1 MAGVSESLV
10 GPRVPDLRTIA
21 LDVALRFRMKRR
33 NVSGVVTDEGL
44 RRGARRFK
52 KSMARVKHP
61 PFVVVDQAIVGSG
74 EGGAGR
80 PAEWIRIAEPE
91 KRGSMRPG
99 SGRVVLYF
107 HGGGFFMSSPLEHRG
122 LTWRIARA
130 CKSSLLAV
138 DYRKAPDHAFPAWV
152 DDALAAYDEL
162 VSQGYAASDMVV
174 SGDSA
179 GGNIALALTHRLR
192 RLGRTLPGKLVL
204 FSPWADLACE
214 GRSFESN
221 AHRDAMFDADGVRA
235 LGRYL
240 TRNCDPRDP
249 EVSPV
254 HADFAGFPEMLVFAG
269 STEVFLDDARSVAAR
284 AAAAGVKAKLL
295 VYRHMPHVF
304 PMFAG
309 VLPLAKTAFDHV
321 AAFVR
326 DDAGRGLRFV

>member
-1 MAGVSESLV
+1 MAAVSESLV

-21 LDVALRFRMKRR
+21 LDVMLRVRMKRR
-33 NVSGVVTDEGL
+33 NSSDPSGVVTDEGL

-52 KSMARVKHP
+52 KSMARIKHP
-61 PFVVVDQAIVGSG
+61 PFVVVDQAVVGAGGSG
-74 EGGAGR
+74 ESRAGC
-80 PAEWIRIAEPE
+80 PAEWIRIAEPGA
-91 KRGSMRPG
+91 RGSMRPG

-130 CKSSLLAV
+130 SKCNLLAV

-152 DDALAAYDEL
+152 DDALAAYEEL
-162 VSQGYAASDMVV
+162 VSQGYAPSDMVV
-174 SGDSA
+174 AGDSA
-179 GGNIALALTHRLR
+179 GGNIALALVHRLR
-192 RLGRTLPGKLVL
+192 RLGRPLPGKLVL

-269 STEVFLDDARSVAAR
+269 STEVFLDDARSVAGR

-304 PMFAG
+304 PVFAG
-309 VLPLAKTAFDHV
+309 FLPLAKTAFDHV
-321 AAFVR
+321 ETFVR
-326 DDAGRGLRFV
+326 GAS